1 IATARG
7 VPLIRAHVRI
17 PRIASSAFG
26 TPGGGMTAAPH
37 GGLLARPRGALAAP
51 RGALLAAPALL
62 VAAVLVWPSAEPEV
76 RVRALDVGQGDA
88 YLVELGGA
96 TLLVDGGPDPA

>member
-7 VPLIRAHVRI
+7 VPLIRAHIGI

-37 GGLLARPRGALAAP
+37 GGLLARP

-96 TLLVDGGPDPA
+96 TLLIDGGPDPA